1 MAEQVTRVPSNWIRG
16 IFLFIPLYFVC
27 AGGVFAQRPAPGG
40 RGPTPSLMDSPVTVV
55 VSVRESN
62 GMPLPG
68 NAFVK
73 LYSNFSGVHMTAPT
87 QDGSNATFPSI
98 QGGEYEIE
106 VSSTG
111 YKTASEHASVM
122 GGGSNFL
129 VFIYLHPESEVA
141 PTSGSGG
148 PPIVTP
154 KLQSE
159 IDKGMENLR
168 REKYDAAREH
178 FEKAAKMAPANPD
191 VQYLLGLLEYRQQHL
206 EEAQV
211 KFQNALAIYPSHERS
226 LVALGELL
234 MRAGKPAEAAESLQK
249 AYEINGAE
257 WRTLVLL
264 AGAYAVQKD
273 YDKAAPHAV
282 RAAELA
288 KNASPAP
295 RLLLGR
301 IRAAQGK
308 QMEAKQAFNAVI
320 HDFPGDP
327 AVSEAK
333 RELAALDT
341 PPATLVSAITRSTAA
356 APSTPSPNPL
366 PALPLIVRPWAPPD
380 IDAKEYPVVQDVS
393 CSLDEVMARAHQ
405 RTATQ
410 LGNYEKFM
418 ATERVE
424 HQEVDANGVA
434 GPTRSHDFNYLV
446 FVERPKKGYV
456 FLEETRDGGENLGA
470 FPTALASKGLVA
482 LGVYIFDPQYQP
494 DLNYRCEGLGQWRG
508 QPAWEIRFE
517 QRREVPSRIRSWR
530 NEHGTFAIPLKGRV
544 WLSANSYDV
553 LHIETDL
560 REPQRQI
567 ELNRDHL
574 VIDYGPVQFEHAKTS
589 LWLPWHAELFMELHG
604 KRYHHRHTL
613 TNYSL
618 FSVDTTHALSSTKS
632 KQTDEP

>member
-1 MAEQVTRVPSNWIRG
+1 MAEQVTPVQWFSRMYVLLPLCLLNAG
-16 IFLFIPLYFVC
+16 ALF
-27 AGGVFAQRPAPGG
+27 GQRPTPSG
-40 RGPTPSLMDSPVTVV
+40 RGPAPSLMESPVTVV
-55 VSVRESN
+55 VSVRETN

-73 LYSNFSGVHMTAPT
+73 LYSNFSGVHLTAPT

-98 QGGEYEIE
+98 QGGEYEVE

-111 YKTASEHASVM
+111 YKTASEHASIM

-129 VFIYLHPESEVA
+129 IFIYLHPESEVA
-141 PTSGSGG
+141 PTSSSSG

-154 KLQSE
+154 KLQAE
-159 IDKGMENLR
+159 IDKGMDNLR

-178 FEKAAKMAPANPD
+178 FQKAAKMAPANPD

-206 EEAQV
+206 DAALT
-211 KFQNALAIYPSHERS
+211 KFQNALAIYPAHERS

-234 MRAGKPAEAAESLQK
+234 MREGKPADAAESLQK
-249 AYEINGAE
+249 AYQINGAD

-282 RAAELA
+282 RAVELA
-288 KNASPAP
+288 KTVSPAP

-308 QMEAKQAFNAVI
+308 QAEARQAFNSVI
-320 HDFPGDP
+320 RDFPVDP
-327 AVSEAK
+327 AASEAK
-333 RELAALDT
+333 RELTALDT
-341 PPATLVSAITRSTAA
+341 PPPTLVSAITRSVPSAA
-356 APSTPSPNPL
+356 SSTTPSNPL

-380 IDAKEYPVVQDVS
+380 IDAKEYPVLQDVS
-393 CSLDEVMARAHQ
+393 CSLDEVMARAQ
-405 RTATQ
+405 RRTASQ
-410 LGNYEKFM
+410 LGNYEKFV

-434 GPTRSHDFNYLV
+434 GPIRAHDFNYLV
-446 FVERPKKGYV
+446 FVQRPKKGYV
-456 FLEETRDGGENLGA
+456 FLDETRDGGENLDA

-482 LGVYIFDPQYQP
+482 LGVYLFDPQYEP

-517 QRREVPSRIRSWR
+517 QRKGVSSRIRSWR
-530 NEHGTFAIPLKGRV
+530 NNRGTYAIPLKGRV
-544 WLSANSYDV
+544 WLSSNSYDV
-553 LHIETDL
+553 LHIESDL
-560 REPQRQI
+560 REPQREI

-574 VIDYGPVQFEHAKTS
+574 VIDYGPVQFEHGKTN

-613 TNYSL
+613 TNYAL
-618 FSVDTTHALSSTKS
+618 FSVDTTHALSVPKS